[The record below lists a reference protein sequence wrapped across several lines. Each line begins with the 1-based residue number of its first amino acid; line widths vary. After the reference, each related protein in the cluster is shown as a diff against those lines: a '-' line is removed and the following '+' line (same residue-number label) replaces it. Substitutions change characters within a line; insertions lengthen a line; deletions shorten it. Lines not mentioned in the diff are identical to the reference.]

1 MNKICTYSNI
11 QTLKLFC
18 NGKKSSITHYQ
29 IQLLLYYMMYIFPD
43 DYIYLRDGER
53 NGMREERERKR

>member
-1 MNKICTYSNI
+1 MHIFKYSGIKII
-11 QTLKLFC
+11 LQW
-18 NGKKSSITHYQ
+18 KKIITHYQ

-43 DYIYLRDGER
+43 DYIYLRDRER